1 MDSHLNKLWN
11 LALSALLAG
20 FVVTSEAQAIEISQM
35 KVSAITL
42 APIGVT
48 DKPLVAFLA
57 LELKENS
64 SLEEKWLS
72 EHKAARFL
80 RVQVTSDELQKIAHL
95 ITEESKENFQRRP
108 FGTYA
113 AAIWSQGT
121 PTIDYVL
128 TPAGASAVL
137 AQLAKCEIEP
147 VPKEI
152 LLQSLQRIK
161 STMPTS
167 SVKEVS
173 PKQK

>member
-1 MDSHLNKLWN
+1 MDSRLNKLWN

-20 FVVTSEAQAIEISQM
+20 FVVLSEAQAIEISQM

-48 DKPLVAFLA
+48 DKPLVALLA
-57 LELKENS
+57 MELKEKS
-64 SLEEKWLS
+64 SSEEKWLS
-72 EHKAARFL
+72 EHNATKFL
-80 RVQVTSDELQKIAHL
+80 RVQVTADELHQIAHL
-95 ITEESKENFQRRP
+95 ISEQSKEDFQKRP

-113 AAIWSQGT
+113 AAIWNQGT
-121 PTIDYVL
+121 PTDYAL
-128 TPAGASAVL
+128 PPAGASAVL

-147 VPKEI
+147 LPKEI

-161 STMPTS
+161 STTPIS